1 VIETS
6 FAMPFREFSATVEA
20 AMEAEGW
27 LAAACEQLR
36 LPSQTAF
43 AIGLCVE
50 ELFLNAV
57 QHGRASAVTVALSP
71 APDDGV
77 CIEFAD
83 DGAPFNPIVA
93 PARRIERR
101 CDDFEIG
108 GYGTGLLRRFARGMS
123 YRREG
128 GRNLVALEFDAT
140 RAGGALP
147 AT

>member
-1 VIETS
+1 MIETS
-6 FAMPFREFSATVEA
+6 LAMPSREFSATVEA

-27 LAAACEQLR
+27 LAAACEELR
-36 LPSQTAF
+36 LPSEAAF
-43 AIGLCVE
+43 AIGLCME

-57 QHGRASAVTVALSP
+57 QHGRASAVKVALRP
-71 APDDGV
+71 APDGL
-77 CIEFAD
+77 CLEFAD

-140 RAGGALP
+140 RADGALP

>member
-1 VIETS
+1 
-6 FAMPFREFSATVEA
+6 MPSREFSATVEA

-27 LAAACEQLR
+27 LVAVCEELR
-36 LPSQTAF
+36 LPSETAF
-43 AIGLCVE
+43 AISLCVE

-57 QHGRASAVTVALSP
+57 QHGRASAVTVALNP
-71 APDDGV
+71 GADG
-77 CIEFAD
+77 IRLEFRD
-83 DGAPFNPIVA
+83 DGAPFNPLVA
-93 PARRIERR
+93 PAKQIERR

-108 GYGTGLLRRFARGMS
+108 GYGTGLLQRFARRMS

-140 RAGGALP
+140 LASGALP